1 MLVDGSGAGSGDLEI
16 LVEGGRVTS
25 SVRSLGGQRFKA
37 AFTPH
42 QALPHRVDIRFNGE
56 TVPGKLHAVFLWCV
70 CLLGACLLSVQVAS
84 RKLHNAFCESL
95 QNTLERIKL
104 YV

>member
-1 MLVDGSGAGSGDLEI
+1 MRVSNAFFRLVIKTRSIITYYDAYNKNNVLLVDGSGAGSGDLEI

-56 TVPGKLHAVFLWCV
+56 TVPGKLHAVFMFNLI
-70 CLLGACLLSVQVAS
+70 LS
-84 RKLHNAFCESL
+84 R
-95 QNTLERIKL
+95 
-104 YV
+104 

>member
-1 MLVDGSGAGSGDLEI
+1 MVLIKLFSIVDGSGAGSGDLEI

-56 TVPGKLHAVFLWCV
+56 TVPGKLHEVLHGGFLLAACP
-70 CLLGACLLSVQVAS
+70 LGIALPC
-84 RKLHNAFCESL
+84 AF
-95 QNTLERIKL
+95 
-104 YV
+104 

>member
-1 MLVDGSGAGSGDLEI
+1 MFYTQYCLLVDGSGAGSGDLEI

-56 TVPGKLHAVFLWCV
+56 TVPGKLHVIFMLF
-70 CLLGACLLSVQVAS
+70 SAS
-84 RKLHNAFCESL
+84 SR
-95 QNTLERIKL
+95 
-104 YV
+104 

>member
-1 MLVDGSGAGSGDLEI
+1 MNLSFRPFTSYDFEQCINILIFCSVDGSGAGSGDLEI

-42 QALPHRVDIRFNGE
+42 QAVPHRVDIRFNGD
-56 TVPGKLHAVFLWCV
+56 TVPGK
-70 CLLGACLLSVQVAS
+70 
-84 RKLHNAFCESL
+84 
-95 QNTLERIKL
+95 
-104 YV
+104 

>member
-1 MLVDGSGAGSGDLEI
+1 MFFKFSFIVDGSGAGSGDLEI

-42 QALPHRVDIRFNGE
+42 QALPHRVDIRFNGD
-56 TVPGKLHAVFLWCV
+56 TVPGKWIWIF
-70 CLLGACLLSVQVAS
+70 
-84 RKLHNAFCESL
+84 FCSFFNFFSERGGY
-95 QNTLERIKL
+95 LEAHFHLKIFH
-104 YV
+104 

>member
-1 MLVDGSGAGSGDLEI
+1 MFLLVDGSGAGSGDLEI

-56 TVPGKLHAVFLWCV
+56 TVPGKLHARFLWG
-70 CLLGACLLSVQVAS
+70 CLLIGCNIIQVA
-84 RKLHNAFCESL
+84 
-95 QNTLERIKL
+95 
-104 YV
+104 

>member
-1 MLVDGSGAGSGDLEI
+1 MCFFFMCVYLILIRFCLIVDGSGAGSGDLEI

-42 QALPHRVDIRFNGE
+42 QALPHRVDIQFNGN
-56 TVPGKLHAVFLWCV
+56 TVPGKYP
-70 CLLGACLLSVQVAS
+70 
-84 RKLHNAFCESL
+84 R
-95 QNTLERIKL
+95 
-104 YV
+104 

>member
-1 MLVDGSGAGSGDLEI
+1 MIDHIAKFPIKIYFLVDGSGAGSGDLEI

-42 QALPHRVDIRFNGE
+42 QALPHRVDIKFNGE
-56 TVPGKLHAVFLWCV
+56 TVPGKCLGFLSAV
-70 CLLGACLLSVQVAS
+70 LLP
-84 RKLHNAFCESL
+84 
-95 QNTLERIKL
+95 
-104 YV
+104 

>member
-1 MLVDGSGAGSGDLEI
+1 MDSLIPLFSIVDGSGAGSGDLEI

-25 SVRSLGGQRFKA
+25 SVQSLGGQRFKA

-56 TVPGKLHAVFLWCV
+56 TVPGKLHEVFKGRF
-70 CLLGACLLSVQVAS
+70 LLVALSFGISLL
-84 RKLHNAFCESL
+84 HAF
-95 QNTLERIKL
+95 
-104 YV
+104 

>member
-1 MLVDGSGAGSGDLEI
+1 MFNRCRLSQTIPILITSQNVFSFTVDGSGAGSGDLEI

-42 QALPHRVDIRFNGE
+42 QALPHRVDIRFNDD
-56 TVPGKLHAVFLWCV
+56 TVPGKFLN
-70 CLLGACLLSVQVAS
+70 LLLFTNYINNNVEFY
-84 RKLHNAFCESL
+84 K
-95 QNTLERIKL
+95 
-104 YV
+104 

>member
-1 MLVDGSGAGSGDLEI
+1 MRLAAYILLLVDGSGAGSGDLEI

-42 QALPHRVDIRFNGE
+42 QAVPHRVDIRFNGD
-56 TVPGKLHAVFLWCV
+56 TVPGKIIY
-70 CLLGACLLSVQVAS
+70 LL
-84 RKLHNAFCESL
+84 FFMM
-95 QNTLERIKL
+95 
-104 YV
+104 

>member
-1 MLVDGSGAGSGDLEI
+1 MTQNLYLNVYHLLFTLLVDGSGAGSGDLEI

-42 QALPHRVDIRFNGE
+42 QAVPHRVDIRFNGD
-56 TVPGKLHAVFLWCV
+56 TVPGKIL
-70 CLLGACLLSVQVAS
+70 
-84 RKLHNAFCESL
+84 
-95 QNTLERIKL
+95 
-104 YV
+104 

>member
-1 MLVDGSGAGSGDLEI
+1 MFSIVDGSGAGSGDLEI

-56 TVPGKLHAVFLWCV
+56 TVPGKWFNILFLLYILV
-70 CLLGACLLSVQVAS
+70 TKFVL
-84 RKLHNAFCESL
+84 CEYFTNEL
-95 QNTLERIKL
+95 
-104 YV
+104 

>member
-1 MLVDGSGAGSGDLEI
+1 MFLVDGSGAGSGDLEI

-42 QALPHRVDIRFNGE
+42 QALPHRVDIKFNGE
-56 TVPGKLHAVFLWCV
+56 TVPGKYTDF
-70 CLLGACLLSVQVAS
+70 
-84 RKLHNAFCESL
+84 FIP
-95 QNTLERIKL
+95 NTETIFITVEP
-104 YV
+104 YVGECF